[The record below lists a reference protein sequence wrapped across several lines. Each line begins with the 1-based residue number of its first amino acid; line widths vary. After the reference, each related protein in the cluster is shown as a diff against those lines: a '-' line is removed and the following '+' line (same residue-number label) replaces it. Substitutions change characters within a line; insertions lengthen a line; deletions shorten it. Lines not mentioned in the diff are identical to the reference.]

1 MSTAFALRE
10 LLREISINAKAAED
24 ELWELSY
31 QLKHRTEE
39 AARLRAN
46 YVRRDADQVVDAPVD
61 HAVEAMIAT
70 ERKRLAEL
78 QNEHARDCEQKARL
92 VKSVDRLMHGSGAP
106 TLQESMHFAS
116 GRVAS
121 SALRLRSVLLT
132 LPASNAELLSSGRY
146 FDFAHAATS
155 AAMHQLKRTGDCDA
169 ERAALAGVASTGQ
182 RISMNVVTQ
191 ALAQNDFAKL

>member
-1 MSTAFALRE
+1 MSSAFALRE
-10 LLREISINAKAAED
+10 LLREIRINAKAAED

-46 YVRRDADQVVDAPVD
+46 FMRSDVDHAADAPVD
-61 HAVEAMIAT
+61 HALEAMIAT
-70 ERKRLAEL
+70 ERKKVAEL
-78 QNEHARDCEQKARL
+78 QSEHVRDCEEKARL
-92 VKSVDRLMHGSGAP
+92 VKSVDRLMNGSGAP
-106 TLQESMHFAS
+106 TLHESTHFAS
-116 GRVAS
+116 GRVS
-121 SALRLRSVLLT
+121 SGALKLRSVFQS
-132 LPASNAELLSSGRY
+132 LPASNAHLLASGHY

-155 AAMHQLKRTGDCDA
+155 AAMHQLRRTGECDA